1 MFGFFRKKT
10 QIEQLIAKDGIE
22 YVTDRFAEIISR
34 KLPTNEIAYQFIL
47 EELDGAS
54 RGNTTSMDFAQSSGI
69 PPEKYKGALSNS
81 NPDVDGPG
89 GPQQLLLA
97 MSLELVKNRDLMA
110 QFRCKIDE
118 KIMKKF
124 GLGKFRTNIVG
135 SSPATNGEPEVW
147 IDKLRSWADEIGV
160 QDLKWEVQPRNRD
173 GGFWTGFPRDAK
185 RIRELEGLNIQSL
198 GLTYLPKEIG
208 NLTRLRKLWAR
219 ENKLTKIPNEIG
231 NLVLLEEIDFEGNQI
246 TAIPDSI
253 GKLKHLR
260 DLDLRSNQLNYVPVS
275 VQNLGMLEK
284 FDLRDQP
291 INLGHIQ
298 TPLTDDQVRAICSLG
313 DVVRW

>member
-1 MFGFFRKKT
+1 
-10 QIEQLIAKDGIE
+10 
-22 YVTDRFAEIISR
+22 
-34 KLPTNEIAYQFIL
+34 
-47 EELDGAS
+47 
-54 RGNTTSMDFAQSSGI
+54 
-69 PPEKYKGALSNS
+69 
-81 NPDVDGPG
+81 VDGPE
-89 GPQQLLLA
+89 GPQQLLMGL
-97 MSLELVKNRDLMA
+97 SLELVKNRDLMA
-110 QFRCKIDE
+110 EFRCKIDE

-124 GLGKFRTNIVG
+124 RLGKFRTNIVG
-135 SSPATNGEPEVW
+135 SSPATNEVSEVW
-147 IDKLRSWADEIGV
+147 IDKLRSWADEIGL

-185 RIRELEGLNIQSL
+185 RIRELEVLNIQSL

-253 GKLKHLR
+253 GKLKQLR

-275 VQNLGMLEK
+275 VSNLEMLEK

-291 INLGHIQ
+291 INLDHIQ